1 MRQHPL
7 RFIAITSVLVLVATA
22 GVVSFEG
29 TATAG
34 GVTVRQGDT
43 LWDLSR
49 RYHVSVNRLASANGM
64 SLQDVLPIGRKLAI
78 PSPSRA
84 AAAAGSSNAKTAS
97 KGGSGS
103 VAAASTKAVSTKA
116 VSAKAVSASTKAVSA
131 KAVSAKAAT
140 TKAAAASAAATAGPA
155 AAAPPA
161 PQYTAAQLAQ
171 MRGFCVSYRAPS
183 GSTPLP
189 DALVAHPER
198 LALRPL
204 FVKWSKTYGLSAS
217 LIEAI
222 AWQESGW
229 QNDVVSSA
237 NAQGIGQ
244 LLPTTAAF
252 VSGTLLGMNLKL
264 SVASDNIQMMVRFY
278 AYLLKAAG
286 GNQCVAVAS
295 YYQGFGAYQH
305 VGVLPQ
311 SQDYVRSVFNLRPHF
326 S

>member
-1 MRQHPL
+1 MRQYPL

-103 VAAASTKAVSTKA
+103 VAAASTKAV
-116 VSAKAVSASTKAVSA
+116 STKAVSA